1 MKTKSGEIEWLFE
14 LNSNAQGTSPGYVVA
29 NDILVSA

>member
-1 MKTKSGEIEWLFE
+1 MKTKIGEVQWLLE
-14 LNSNAQGTSPGYVVA
+14 LNSNAQGTFPGYVVA